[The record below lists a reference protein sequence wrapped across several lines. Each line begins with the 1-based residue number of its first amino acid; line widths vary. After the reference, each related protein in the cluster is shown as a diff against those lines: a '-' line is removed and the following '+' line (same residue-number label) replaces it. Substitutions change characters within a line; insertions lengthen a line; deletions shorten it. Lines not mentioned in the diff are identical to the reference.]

1 MNPTLQSIQQKYN
14 LWRICAWSGPVFL
27 VGYVITWAILGY
39 NIPPDDPSQSLADL
53 YAHYANNS
61 VRIRLAFVGSVFFI
75 PFYFVFGSV
84 LSRIMQKIE
93 GADGP
98 LSIVEQ
104 MGAATTTVVGMV
116 AGICWLTAGYRV
128 EERSPEIVRTLH
140 DFGWLFFDTTYMVTG
155 LQMLAMAIVFLNDRR
170 AQPLI
175 PRALSWYSVAVV
187 AAFLPLSL
195 LPFFYSGPFA
205 WSGAFCYFVSLG
217 SWFVWVTILCFCTF
231 KAIRRLEGEE
241 LTALGLASGAP
252 ATTPVGKASFA

>member
-1 MNPTLQSIQQKYN
+1 MNPALQSIQQKYR
-14 LWRICAWSGPVFL
+14 LWRICAWAGPVFL
-27 VGYVITWAILGY
+27 VGYVLTWAILGY
-39 NIPPDDPSQSLADL
+39 NIPPDEPSQSLADL

-84 LSRIMQKIE
+84 ISRIMQKIE

-155 LQMLAMAIVFLNDRR
+155 LQMLAMAIVFLGDRR

-187 AAFLPLSL
+187 VLFLPLSL
-195 LPFFYSGPFA
+195 LPFFYNGPFA
-205 WSGAFCYFVSLG
+205 WSGVFCYFVSLG
-217 SWFVWVTILCFCTF
+217 SWFVWVTLLCVCTF
-231 KAIRRLEGEE
+231 KAITRLEGEE
-241 LTALGLASGAP
+241 LASLGVASGSP
-252 ATTPVGKASFA
+252 ATASMGKPSFA